1 MTSIFKHVKRDIIIR
16 TTPERVWSALTDPQ
30 ERNRWETRHCEIDL
44 EIGGQITLDYGW
56 GVSYKGTIVELVPPH
71 KLTLKG
77 EDEELT
83 IWTITPHAEGSL
95 VSIEYTG
102 LWSNER
108 EYMMMDNM
116 AFGTYRFMRNMKSVL
131 EGQSDLRPTFWSS
144 WIGVNHYTYRDNGIE
159 GVKVLEVFP
168 NTTADGVIEIGDIII
183 RADSEVIHEYDEFED
198 KVTSMTPG
206 EEIAIEFVR
215 HGTLHRAVLLALPYG
230 LKKEIEA

>member
-1 MTSIFKHVKRDIIIR
+1 MTSIFKHVKRDILIR

-44 EIGGQITLDYGW
+44 KIGGQIALDYGW

-71 KLTLKG
+71 KLTFKG

-83 IWTITPHAEGSL
+83 IWTITPHQEGSL

-116 AFGTYRFMRNMKSVL
+116 AFGTYRFMCNMKSIL
-131 EGQSDLRPTFWSS
+131 EDQSDLRSTFWSS
-144 WIGVNHYTYRDNGIE
+144 WIGVNHYTYRDGDIE
-159 GVKVLEVFP
+159 GVKVVEVFP
-168 NTTADGVIEIGDIII
+168 HTTADGVIEIGDIII
-183 RADSEVIHEYDEFED
+183 RANGETISEYDEFED
-198 KVTSMTPG
+198 IVTSMTPG
-206 EEIAIEFVR
+206 EEINIEFIR
-215 HGTLHRAVLLALPYG
+215 HRTLHHAVLSVLPYG
-230 LKKEIEA
+230 QRKEIEA